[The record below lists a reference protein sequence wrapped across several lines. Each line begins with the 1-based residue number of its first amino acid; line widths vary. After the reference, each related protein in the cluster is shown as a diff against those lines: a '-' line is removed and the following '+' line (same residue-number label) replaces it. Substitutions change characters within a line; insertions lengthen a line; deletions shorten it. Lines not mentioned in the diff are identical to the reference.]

1 MARVAVVQM
10 VSSAHVHENLS
21 TLDGHFL
28 AARDGG
34 AELLVLPENFACM
47 GQHETDKLAIA
58 EEDGQGL
65 IQHTVRQL
73 AAHYG
78 MWVIAGTLPIKAR
91 ANRVKASSYVYD
103 AKGMAVACYDK
114 IHLFDVRVSDQEA
127 HQESATIAPG
137 ERVVAV
143 DTPVGR
149 IGLTVCYDLR
159 FPELYRELACLGV
172 ELFAVPSAFTAV
184 TGRAHWDVL
193 LRARAIEQ
201 LCYVL
206 AANQGGEH
214 ANGRHTYGH
223 SMIVEPWGQ
232 VLAEQEQGA
241 GVVFADID
249 LQRIH
254 RLRQQFPCHDHHV
267 LHLQKVSSI

>member
-10 VSSAHVHENLS
+10 VSSAHVHENLA
-21 TLDGHFL
+21 TLDGYFL
-28 AARDGG
+28 TARDGG

-47 GQHETDKLAIA
+47 GLHETDKLAIA

-65 IQHTVRQL
+65 IQHTVSQL

-78 MWVIAGTLPIKAR
+78 IWVIAGTLPIKAY

-103 AKGMAVACYDK
+103 AKGMAVARYDK
-114 IHLFDVRVSDQEA
+114 IHLFDVRVSDKEA
-127 HQESATIAPG
+127 HQESATIEPG
-137 ERVVAV
+137 DRVVAV

-159 FPELYRELACLGV
+159 FPELYRELARLGV

-206 AANQGGEH
+206 ASNQGGEH
-214 ANGRHTYGH
+214 ASGRHTHGH

-232 VLAEQEQGA
+232 VLAEQKQGA

-254 RLRQQFPCHDHHV
+254 QLRQQFPCHDHHV